1 MKLTKQKLKQIIK
14 EELSQVLIK
23 EYDSENYGYASEEI
37 EEFGNIVGGG
47 YEVGQT
53 FMRYWDRN
61 DWQLSDMDEI
71 YMFLNDNPIGI
82 GLSPRYGDKLGGEG
96 IKEILNE
103 LSLKLPIGQP
113 ADALRIYAAAKS
125 AIGR

>member
-1 MKLTKQKLKQIIK
+1 MKITKQQLKQIIK

-23 EYDSENYGYASEEI
+23 EYDSENYGYAREQI

-47 YEVGQT
+47 YEVGKT
-53 FMRYWDRN
+53 FMRYWDRS

-96 IKEILNE
+96 IKEILNK

-113 ADALRIYAAAKS
+113 ADALRIYAAAKL
-125 AIGR
+125 AGGR